1 MANADTIIEMSL
13 SRIEANERRK
23 RRLLRYEPD
32 ESNGLLHGREHR
44 NHGLDDVEGMGI
56 IGILL
61 LILILLGIAAP
72 VKYLFFG
79 KPKPAKPERP
89 V

>member
-1 MANADTIIEMSL
+1 MNTVTTSWMM
-13 SRIEANERRK
+13 
-23 RRLLRYEPD
+23 
-32 ESNGLLHGREHR
+32 G
-44 NHGLDDVEGMGI
+44 GMGI
-56 IGILL
+56 IGILP
-61 LILILLGIAAP
+61 LILIPLGIAAL

>member
-1 MANADTIIEMSL
+1 MGMNTATM
-13 SRIEANERRK
+13 
-23 RRLLRYEPD
+23 
-32 ESNGLLHGREHR
+32 GWMMG
-44 NHGLDDVEGMGI
+44 GMGM
-56 IGILL
+56 IGVLL
-61 LILILLGIAAP
+61 LILILLGIAAL

>member
-1 MANADTIIEMSL
+1 MNQMNQMDCCTGMNIATM
-13 SRIEANERRK
+13 
-23 RRLLRYEPD
+23 
-32 ESNGLLHGREHR
+32 GW
-44 NHGLDDVEGMGI
+44 GMGI